1 MRVPRCHYSE
11 WTDGRRSGLARLK
24 FHGTYVLGKVRI
36 IGKCLGRKKTHA
48 KLTCQA
54 SRPTIASHA
63 SWAQMIGQNIS
74 HYRISQKLGGG
85 GMGVVYEAEDL
96 RLGRRVALKFLP
108 DDLAQ
113 DPQALERFRREARAA
128 SALNHPNICTIY
140 DIGEDENR
148 QYIVMEYLDGT
159 TLKYRIE
166 GKPISVDQLVD
177 FGAQIADALD
187 VAHTAGIVHRD
198 LKPANLFLTKR
209 GQAKILDFGLAK
221 VAGRAMPELEPAGAS
236 FATAAVDAANL
247 TSPGSTVGTVA
258 YMSPEQARGEE
269 LDPRTDLFSFGAVLY
284 EMATGHQPFIGNTS
298 AVIFDAILNRAP
310 TAPVRLNPNLP
321 AELERIINKALEK
334 DRDLRY
340 QVASEMRGDLK
351 RLKREID
358 SGKSSSVSVSTP
370 TGSTPSGPSASA
382 VVPPSAPV
390 VQPAAA
396 ISGPVSSPAGLVPP
410 SANRTRWYLAAAALV
425 LAAAAIGGYF
435 FTRGPRALTEKDSIL
450 LTDFVNTTGDP
461 VFDGTLKQ
469 ALAVQLEQSPYL
481 NVFPQERVRDTLRFM
496 GQSPDERVTPDL
508 ARDICQREGIKAVLN
523 SSISNIG
530 TQYVVDVNAVNCQTG
545 DSLAHEQ
552 VSADKK
558 EQVLGAVG
566 KAASSLRGKL
576 GESLASVQKF
586 DAPVEEATTSSLE
599 ALKAFSLAEAERN
612 KGSEYTSIPLY
623 KHAIELDPNFA
634 IAYAHLGQAY
644 ANTGQSAMA
653 IESTKQAFERRE
665 RGSELEKLYIS
676 SHYYEIVTGEVD
688 KAIETYQLWKR
699 TYPRDSIP
707 TNNLAVEYAWTGKFD
722 QALVEA
728 QETMRLDPNST
739 FSYGVLGGA
748 YIGLNRFAEAK
759 AIRQKELGLK
769 LGGMNDHADL
779 YMLAF
784 QEADQAAM
792 QHEVD
797 WAKGKPDE
805 FVMLEAM
812 ADVAASGGKMRQS
825 RELYRQATE
834 SAQQA
839 KLTENVAGVLSRQA
853 RTEAEAGNA
862 AQARETVR
870 AALAISRNRFELA
883 SAGLALATAGDVA
896 QASAI
901 ADQLS
906 KEFPTDTFVNS
917 VWVPSMRAEVE
928 VSRGN
933 PAKAIELLQPAV
945 AFEFGWPARVMPT
958 YVRGLAYLRM
968 RQGKEAA
975 EQFQNILNH
984 RGVCGTLPT
993 CSLAH
998 LQLGRARVLSGD
1010 NAGARTAYQDF
1021 LALWKDAD
1029 PDVPILKE
1037 AKAEYA
1043 KLPQ

>member
-1 MRVPRCHYSE
+1 
-11 WTDGRRSGLARLK
+11 
-24 FHGTYVLGKVRI
+24 
-36 IGKCLGRKKTHA
+36 
-48 KLTCQA
+48 
-54 SRPTIASHA
+54 
-63 SWAQMIGQNIS
+63 MIGQTIS

-108 DDLAQ
+108 DELAR

-140 DIGEDENR
+140 DIGEDDER

-166 GKPISVDQLVD
+166 GKPLSVEQLVD
-177 FGAQIADALD
+177 FGVQIADALD

-221 VAGRAMPELEPAGAS
+221 VAGRPMPELEPVGAS

-269 LDPRTDLFSFGAVLY
+269 LDTRTDLFSFGAVLY
-284 EMATGHQPFIGNTS
+284 EMSTGRQPFTGNTS

-370 TGSTPSGPSASA
+370 TGSTPSGPSAS
-382 VVPPSAPV
+382 VVPPPSAPA
-390 VQPAAA
+390 VQPASA
-396 ISGPVSSPAGLVPP
+396 ISGPVSSAPAVAQAPP
-410 SANRTRWYLAAAALV
+410 NRKRWYIAAAAL
-425 LAAAAIGGYF
+425 LAVAIGVGGF
-435 FTRGPRALTEKDSIL
+435 FYTRSARTLTEKDSIL
-450 LTDFVNTTGDP
+450 LTDFVNTTGDA
-461 VFDGTLKQ
+461 VFDDTLKQ

-481 NVFPQERVRDTLRFM
+481 NVFPQERVRDTLKFM
-496 GQSPDERVTPDL
+496 GRSPDERLTPDL
-508 ARDICQREGIKAVLN
+508 ARDVCQREGIKAVLN
-523 SSISNIG
+523 GAISSIG

-545 DSLAHEQ
+545 DTLAHEQ

-566 KAASSLRGKL
+566 KAASSLRSKL

-599 ALKAFSLAEAERN
+599 ALKAFSLGEEERAKAN
-612 KGSEYTSIPLY
+612 EFAAIPLY
-623 KHAIELDPNFA
+623 RHAVELDPNFA
-634 IAYAHLGQAY
+634 IAYARMGQAY
-644 ANTGQSAMA
+644 ANTGQIGPA
-653 IESTKQAFERRE
+653 IENTKLAFERRE
-665 RGSELEKLYIS
+665 RTSELEKLYIS
-676 SHYYEIVTGEVD
+676 THYYDIVTGESD
-688 KAIETYQLWKR
+688 KSTEAYQLWKR

-707 TNNLAVEYAWTGKFD
+707 TNNLAANYAAQGKYEL
-722 QALVEA
+722 ALPEA
-728 QETMRLDPNST
+728 LETVRLAPNEA
-739 FSYGVLGGA
+739 LGYSNLAGD
-748 YIGLNRFAEAK
+748 YMGMNRLAEAK
-759 AIRQKELGLK
+759 AVREKQVADNLDSALEHG
-769 LGGMNDHADL
+769 DL
-779 YMLAF
+779 YAF
-784 QEADQAAM
+784 AFLEGDTAAM
-792 QHEVD
+792 QHQVD

-805 FVMLEAM
+805 FDFLQVVAEA
-812 ADVAASGGKMRQS
+812 AASRGRLQAARAAYSQAAELTRRGKLDEITARIMG
-825 RELYRQATE
+825 L
-834 SAQQA
+834 SAM
-839 KLTENVAGVLSRQA
+839 E
-853 RTEAEAGNA
+853 EALVGNA
-862 AQARETVR
+862 GQAREGAS
-870 AALAISRNRFELA
+870 AALAISRSRPALVLCG
-883 SAGLALATAGDVA
+883 SVLALAGDVA
-896 QASAI
+896 KASAI
-901 ADQLS
+901 ADELARQ
-906 KEFPTDTFVNS
+906 FPLHTLINS
-917 VWVPSMRAEVE
+917 ISLPTIRAGVE
-928 VSRGN
+928 IERGN
-933 PAKAIELLQPAV
+933 PTKAIELLKAASPY
-945 AFEFGWPARVMPT
+945 EFGSLSRALPT
-958 YVRGLAYLRM
+958 YVRGLAYLKA
-968 RQGKEAA
+968 RQGPEAA
-975 EQFQNILNH
+975 AEFQRILDH
-984 RGVCGTLPT
+984 RGVCMTAAE
-993 CSLAH
+993 CVLAH
-998 LQLGRARVLSGD
+998 LQLGRARVLTGD

-1043 KLPQ
+1043 KLQQ

>member
-1 MRVPRCHYSE
+1 
-11 WTDGRRSGLARLK
+11 
-24 FHGTYVLGKVRI
+24 
-36 IGKCLGRKKTHA
+36 
-48 KLTCQA
+48 
-54 SRPTIASHA
+54 
-63 SWAQMIGQNIS
+63 
-74 HYRISQKLGGG
+74 
-85 GMGVVYEAEDL
+85 MGVVYEAEDL

-108 DDLAQ
+108 DELAR

-140 DIGEDENR
+140 DIGEDDER

-166 GKPISVDQLVD
+166 GKPLSVEQLVD
-177 FGAQIADALD
+177 FGVQIADALD

-221 VAGRAMPELEPAGAS
+221 VSGRPTPELEPVGAS

-269 LDPRTDLFSFGAVLY
+269 LDTRTDLFSFGAVLY
-284 EMATGHQPFIGNTS
+284 EMSTGRQPFTGNTS

-370 TGSTPSGPSASA
+370 TGSSPSGPSASA
-382 VVPPSAPV
+382 VPPPSAPA
-390 VQPAAA
+390 VQPASA
-396 ISGPVSSPAGLVPP
+396 ISGPVSSAPAVAPAP
-410 SANRTRWYLAAAALV
+410 VNRKSWYIAAAALLTV
-425 LAAAAIGGYF
+425 AIGVGGF
-435 FTRGPRALTEKDSIL
+435 FYTRRAGALTEKDSIL
-450 LTDFVNTTGDP
+450 LTDFVNTTGDA
-461 VFDGTLKQ
+461 VFDDTLKQ

-481 NVFPQERVRDTLRFM
+481 NVFPQERVRDTLKFM
-496 GQSPDERVTPDL
+496 GRSPDERLTPDL
-508 ARDICQREGIKAVLN
+508 ARDVCQREGIKAVLN
-523 SSISNIG
+523 GAISSIG

-545 DSLAHEQ
+545 DTLAHEQ

-558 EQVLGAVG
+558 EQVLSAVG

-599 ALKAFSLAEAERN
+599 ALKAFSLAETERN
-612 KGSEYTSIPLY
+612 KGSEYTAIPLY

-634 IAYAHLGQAY
+634 VAYARLGQSY
-644 ANTGQSAMA
+644 ANTGQSALA

-676 SHYYEIVTGEVD
+676 SHYYEIVTGELD
-688 KAIETYQLWKR
+688 KSMETYQLWKR

-707 TNNLAVEYAWTGKFD
+707 TNNLAIDNAWIGKFE

-728 QETMRLDPNST
+728 QETIRLDPNST

-759 AIRQKELGLK
+759 AIRQKELSLK

-784 QEADQAAM
+784 LEGDQAAM
-792 QHEVD
+792 QGEMD

-812 ADVAASGGKMRQS
+812 AEVAASGGKMRQA
-825 RELYRQATE
+825 RALYQQAVE
-834 SAQQA
+834 GARQA
-839 KLTENVAGVLSRQA
+839 KLTDNAAGILSRQA

-862 AQARETVR
+862 AQARESVR
-870 AALAISRNRFELA
+870 AALAMGRNRFELA
-883 SAGLALATAGDVA
+883 SVGVALATAGDVA

-901 ADQLS
+901 ADELS

-917 VWVPSMRAEVE
+917 VWVPAMRGAVE

-933 PAKAIELLQPAV
+933 PAKAIELLQPATP
-945 AFEFGWPARVMPT
+945 FEFGWPARVMPS
-958 YVRGLAYLRM
+958 YVRGLAYLRL
-968 RQGKEAA
+968 RQGKEAG
-975 EQFQNILNH
+975 EQFQYILDH

-998 LQLGRARVLSGD
+998 LQLGRARFLSGD